1 MTQAEKESFI
11 RFNSLLGEIKDI
23 DASIEQVKV
32 CGNVGLGHV
41 ETNRADERRERREHV
56 SGRRRRESAVHSVCG
71 S

>member
-32 CGNVGLGHV
+32 RGNAPLGHV
-41 ETNRADERRERREHV
+41 ETNRVDERCERREHA
-56 SGRRRRESAVHSVCG
+56 GRR
-71 S
+71 